1 MAQQIDGKE
10 WYLRSFEEGLNGK
23 AESPI
28 QGLRKEAIDLFAAL
42 GFPTTRDEDWK
53 HTNVAPV
60 LRTPYKPVAGC
71 DANGV
76 TASQLEPYTFEQAG
90 LDAARFVFVNGFF
103 SPELSSTGDLPE
115 GLVAE
120 SLASAV
126 DSHGETVCR
135 HLAQHASYND
145 HAFRALNTAFVRDG
159 AFVHIPEGRALDRP
173 IHCVFVAAANGEP
186 TVSHPRSLVV
196 AEPGS
201 NATVIESHVGLG
213 DGPCFSN
220 AVTEVVAG
228 ENAHVDHYKLTLAGP
243 SFFQVATQ
251 QVHCGRNS
259 NVSSQAITLGGR
271 LVRNEA
277 NALLAGEGCE
287 ATIDGFYMLD
297 GDQHVDNHTL
307 IEHAEPHCSSHELY
321 KGILDGNSRG
331 VFRGKIYVHQKAQ
344 KTDAYQANRNLLL
357 SDDAHINS
365 KPQLEIYADDVKCS
379 HGSTIGQLDSDSLFY
394 LRSRGVGREMAR
406 RILVEA
412 FAGDLID
419 RIRVEPLRAYLRSLV
434 ADRIEIG
441 LRPGDAL

>member
-1 MAQQIDGKE
+1 MAQQIDEKE
-10 WYLRSFEEGLNGK
+10 WYLRSFEEGLNGR

-28 QGLRKEAIDLFAAL
+28 QGLRKEAIDLFAEL

-60 LRTPYKPVAGC
+60 SQVRFKPVAGY
-71 DANGV
+71 DVDGL
-76 TASQLEPYTFEQAG
+76 TATRIEPFTFEQAG
-90 LDAARFVFVNGFF
+90 LDAARLVFVNGFF
-103 SPELSSTGDLPE
+103 SSELSSLGNLPE
-115 GLVAE
+115 GVVAK
-120 SLASAV
+120 SLTSAV
-126 DSHGETVCR
+126 DSHRQTVCG
-135 HLAQHASYND
+135 HLAQHASYRD

-159 AFVHIPEGRALDRP
+159 VFVYIPKGCALDRP
-173 IHCVFVAAANGEP
+173 IHLLFVAVANGEP
-186 TVSHPRSLVV
+186 TVSYPRSLII
-196 AEPGS
+196 ADQGS
-201 NATVIESHVGLG
+201 RATVIESHVGLG
-213 DGPCFSN
+213 EGPCFSN

-228 ENAHVDHYKLTLAGP
+228 ENAVVDHYKLALAGP
-243 SFFQVATQ
+243 SVFQMATQ
-251 QVHCGRNS
+251 QLHCGRNS
-259 NVSSQAITLGGR
+259 NVSSQAITLGGK

-287 ATIDGFYMLD
+287 ATINGFYMLD
-297 GDQHVDNHTL
+297 GEQHVDNHTL

-331 VFRGKIYVHQKAQ
+331 VFRGKIYVHRKAQ

-357 SDDAHINS
+357 SEDAHINS

-412 FAGDLID
+412 FASDLID
-419 RIRVEPLRAYLRSLV
+419 RIKVEPLRAHLQRVV
-434 ADRIEIG
+434 ADRIERG
-441 LRPGDAL
+441 HRSRGAL